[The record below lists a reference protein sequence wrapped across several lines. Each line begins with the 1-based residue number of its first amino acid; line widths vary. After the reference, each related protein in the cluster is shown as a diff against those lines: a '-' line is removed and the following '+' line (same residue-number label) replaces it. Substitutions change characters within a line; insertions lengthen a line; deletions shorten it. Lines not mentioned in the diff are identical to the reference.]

1 MTPIF
6 ELCDEYITAW
16 AALDPVQAEM
26 HGIVGGAGNGTDYGP
41 DGYRARAELIA
52 ATLGRLAPLEPTSE
66 ADRRAAAHLRERLEA
81 DAAWHETGEQWRQL
95 RAQFGPLSQ
104 VRDGVHLI
112 AHADEEGWRRVL
124 TRLGDVPAMLEG
136 WRASLAHG
144 LATGLPAARRQ
155 ALEAAVQ
162 ADRYAGGT
170 HAKLAAEADGT
181 LVAELAA
188 AAERAHEAYAETAR
202 FLREEYAPRAAQA
215 DGVGLERYKV
225 LARKML
231 GTDLDPH
238 EAYEWGWAELDR
250 LEAELVAE
258 SDKLSPGASVAEAID
273 LLNGTE
279 YVTGVDAYHAWL
291 KEWHERAVDRLD
303 GVHFDIPAKLRTVD
317 VTIAHDSNSGAPY
330 YTPPSE
336 DLSRPGRTWWPL
348 SGRDRFATWNELA
361 TVFHEGVPGHHLQF
375 GAMKASGDALSR
387 FARTVFVPANAEG
400 WALYSERLADELG
413 WYTEPGSRIGML
425 VGSAW
430 RAARV
435 VVDIGVHVGLPL
447 PAGTEWAGQ
456 AWTFDRA
463 STVLRERGHLIEAR
477 IHAELVRY
485 LGWPA
490 QAISYKLGER
500 VWVAARE
507 EARRRSGFDLKR
519 WHTAALEV
527 GPIGLD
533 GLVDTLRRIDASN
546 E

>member
-1 MTPIF
+1 VTPIF
-6 ELCDEYITAW
+6 ELCDEYITSW

-26 HGIVGGAGNGTDYGP
+26 HGIVSGPGTGTDYGP
-41 DGYRARAELIA
+41 DGYTARAALIA
-52 ATLGRLAPLEPTSE
+52 TTLGRLAPLEPTSE
-66 ADRRAAAHLRERLEA
+66 ADRLAAAHLRERLEA
-81 DAAWHETGEQWRQL
+81 DAAWHDAGEPWRQL

-104 VRDGVHLI
+104 IRDGVHLI
-112 AHADEEGWRRVL
+112 ARADEEGWRRAL
-124 TRLGDVPAMLEG
+124 TRLSDVPAMLEG

-144 LATGLPAARRQ
+144 LAAGLPAARRQ
-155 ALEAAVQ
+155 AIETAAQ

-170 HAKLAAEADGT
+170 HDGLPAAHGDGPLAAD
-181 LVAELAA
+181 L
-188 AAERAHEAYAETAR
+188 ERAARRAHAAYADLAR
-202 FLREEYAPRAAQA
+202 YLREEYAPRAAEH
-215 DGVGLERYKV
+215 DGVGGARYRV

-231 GTDLDPH
+231 GTDLDPR
-238 EAYEWGWAELDR
+238 EAYEWGWAELER
-250 LEAELVAE
+250 LAAELVAE
-258 SDKLSPGASVAEAID
+258 ADRVRPGATVAEAID
-273 LLNGTE
+273 VLNATE

-291 KEWHERAVDRLD
+291 REWHDTAVERLD
-303 GVHFDIPAKLRTVD
+303 GVHFDILPQLRTVD

-330 YTPPSE
+330 YMPPSE
-336 DLSRPGRTWWPL
+336 DLTRPGRTWWPL
-348 SGRDRFATWNELA
+348 SGRERFATWNELA

-375 GAMKASGDALSR
+375 GAMKAAGDALSR
-387 FARTVFVPANAEG
+387 FARTVFVPGHAEG
-400 WALYSERLADELG
+400 WALYAERLADELG

-447 PAGTEWAGQ
+447 PAGTPWAGQ
-456 AWTFDRA
+456 AWTFETA
-463 STVLRERGHLIEAR
+463 TAVLRERGHVLDHR

-500 VWVAARE
+500 AWVAARE
-507 EARRRSGFDLKR
+507 EARQRDGFDLKR

-533 GLVDTLRRIDASN
+533 GLADALRRIDG
-546 E
+546 